1 MVYICMHWVPHD
13 SCYVGS
19 AWTIF
24 FVRESDFG
32 PCKNKAEDM
41 QYGIQAADL
50 SLFVFTAARDG
61 SILL

>member
-1 MVYICMHWVPHD
+1 MHWVPHD

-32 PCKNKAEDM
+32 PCENKAEEM
-41 QYGIQAADL
+41 QAADL